1 MGNKALDLAT
11 TMVLRDTR
19 PGCTCAIPVN
29 YEGVGG
35 LKVVDHCDCAGCYFE
50 GEDCPNIDR
59 KLTCNRSGKTVI
71 YMPVP
76 ADEMGVT
83 VSDAKW
89 LSAPS
94 YESEPPIDHMEAI
107 GEATAALA
115 CATNELRSAK
125 QSFEDASKWYAEARN
140 NWTAAWE
147 AVAKFARASMS
158 EATHV
163 PVVSIPTV
171 QHYPA
176 EPVPACVVTVSPTV
190 YDSPDDALD
199 ERTVVNRIRPTLLPS
214 KVGNSA
220 TEDKIIAVLGFD
232 EWLTVAEVMEK
243 INGKRSTVT
252 NSLARLVG
260 CGLLVADVVPGSRRA
275 LRYRLSDAAER
286 KPAPGTPEEL
296 IYKQFDDGDCRTAY
310 GLSGRTGIPEKSV
323 GWVANIM
330 VRAGLLTHKDG
341 VYTVAKKGE

>member
-19 PGCTCAIPVN
+19 PGRTCPIPVN
-29 YEGVGG
+29 FEGVGG
-35 LKVVDHCDCAGCYFE
+35 LKVVDHTDCAGCYFE
-50 GEDCPNIDR
+50 GEDCPNIDSNLLCSR
-59 KLTCNRSGKTVI
+59 NGKTVV

-83 VSDAKW
+83 VSGKLHVAEITD
-89 LSAPS
+89 S
-94 YESEPPIDHMEAI
+94 PIDRINEI
-107 GEATAALA
+107 DDALGA
-115 CATNELRSAK
+115 LMCATSEFRQAK
-125 QSFEDASKWYAEARN
+125 DAFEKASKWYAEARN

-176 EPVPACVVTVSPTV
+176 EPVPACTVTMSPTV
-190 YDSPDDALD
+190 YESTDDALD
-199 ERTVVNRIRPTLLPS
+199 ERSITTRVRPALLSS
-214 KVGNSA
+214 KVGNTA
-220 TEDKIIAVLGFD
+220 TEDKILAVLDFD
-232 EWLTVAEVMEK
+232 EWLTMAEVMEK

-252 NSLARLVG
+252 NSLSRLVG
-260 CGLLVADVVPGSRRA
+260 CGLVVAESVPGRSRA
-275 LRYRLSDAAER
+275 LHYRLNDAADR
-286 KPAPGTPEEL
+286 KPAPGTLEEL

-330 VRAGLLTHKDG
+330 VRAGLLTHEDG
-341 VYTVAKKGE
+341 FYTVAKGA